1 MLDTPA
7 EAGDEIHKQR
17 EKRDAAR
24 DRVARALAA
33 RSWNARRHRIMDRRH
48 YCHLG
53 CHDSEQAAKE
63 EAAKLAAEAKAKKE
77 QERLAALEKQNHRI
91 CEKHRST

>member
-33 RSWNARRHRIMDRRH
+33 SSWDDRRHRIMEWRH
-48 YCHLG
+48 YCPLG

-63 EAAKLAAEAKAKKE
+63 DICNDVDEAHLSMGVSVPALNRWLKIFDPEAF
-77 QERLAALEKQNHRI
+77 
-91 CEKHRST
+91 